1 MSWSRIT
8 GCPAFSGDRPH
19 PRDPARVRPLL
30 PVILVSGYVG
40 DTSVLRPDSGA
51 ADEVLVK
58 PLRSNALA
66 TSLARL
72 LGTGREPDTFR

>member
-1 MSWSRIT
+1 MPSM
-8 GCPAFSGDRPH
+8 SGDAFIREV
-19 PRDPARVRPLL
+19 RQLRPLL

-40 DTSVLRPDSGA
+40 DTVDLSPENGL

-58 PLRSNALA
+58 PLRANALA

-72 LGTGREPDTFR
+72 LGAG